1 MRTESREQALEGQ
14 AMRLKD
20 RIAIVT
26 GGGSGIGQAIAE
38 RFAREGA
45 AVVVAGRRLDRL
57 KCVVADI
64 EASGGRASAVVVDVR
79 LAADARRL
87 VDVALGEFGRLD
99 ILVNSAGVLPVRLPL
114 GEVPDDAWEATI
126 ATNVTGLFHCCKA
139 AIGPL
144 CATKG
149 TIVIV
154 ASVAGLK
161 GVPSS
166 AAYSIS
172 KAAAIQLARSM
183 AIDYAAHGVRVNAI
197 CPAVVETDL
206 NRDMLAQRR
215 AVGTYEALLHRHP
228 LGRFGTLEDVASAA
242 AFLASDEA
250 AWITG
255 VALPVDGGVAA
266 GEPAPVRLN
275 NGSGA

>member
-1 MRTESREQALEGQ
+1 
-14 AMRLKD
+14 MRLKD

-38 RFAREGA
+38 GLAREGA
-45 AVVVAGRRLDRL
+45 AVVVAGRRPDRL
-57 KCVVADI
+57 KTVVAGI
-64 EASGGRASAVVVDVR
+64 EAAGGRASCVAMDVR

-87 VDVALGEFGRLD
+87 VDATLGEFGRLD
-99 ILVNSAGVLPVRLPL
+99 ILVTSAGVLPVRLPL
-114 GEVPDDAWEATI
+114 GDVPDDAWEATI

-144 CATKG
+144 CAAKG
-149 TIVIV
+149 NIVNV

-166 AAYSIS
+166 APYSIS
-172 KAAAIQLARSM
+172 KAAAIQLTRSM
-183 AIDYAAHGVRVNAI
+183 AIDYAAQGVRVNAV

-215 AVGTYEALLHRHP
+215 AAGTYDALVQRHP
-228 LGRFGTLEDVASAA
+228 LGRFGTLDDVVHAA
-242 AFLASDEA
+242 LFLASDEA

-266 GEPAPVRLN
+266 GEPAPVKAKDGRT
-275 NGSGA
+275 A